1 MALDPNRYAYIIPW
15 QTQFLNKDGHPLSA
29 GFVEIFVNN
38 TTGTQYISYQNWLG
52 DQNPFRIPL
61 DSLGKCTA
69 IGDKELHYDIYVY
82 NYLGNLEFSRINIVT
97 TNQYGGEVLHDNT
110 LTGDG
115 TNESPLSATPVIN
128 GLIRVIEPGDNKVH
142 ATVVATDPNDGTKTY
157 AISVDDP
164 DLSDYVKFTDLAT
177 VATSGSYTDL
187 SNKPNL
193 ATVAITGSY
202 NDLYD
207 KPTLPGQVQAN
218 WTENDIAAS
227 SYIQNKP
234 NLATVATSGSYNDLS
249 DKPTIPAAQVQ
260 SDWSETDT
268 SSPAFIANKPRVPWI
283 REMEYGAQ
291 SAVTIRTLLFNE
303 DDPDGYSEIAQT
315 DVDGRTYHPGYLVKG
330 PYKKLLDSG
339 INNGSGK
346 GNSYTPVYV
355 DTDGKFKTCSIF
367 AVNSSINRSYTITST
382 DISNGYCWVDMATF
396 PRPNEQSDTTF
407 MLTISGLNWGPS
419 GSANRLTDTDVS
431 SIEVWGTREDHSKIG
446 YKYRTIGSSEIN
458 NSDSHSAPTHPM
470 DNFWKIWACGSTN
483 AGVMKYISFKFNF
496 ASGTRFQAGNNI
508 VWNYRLVQFT

>member
-69 IGDKELHYDIYVY
+69 IGDKELHYDVYVY

-97 TNQYGGEVLHDNT
+97 TNQYGGEIIHDNT

-128 GLIRVIEPGDNKVH
+128 GLVRVIEPGDNKVH

-234 NLATVATSGSYNDLS
+234 NLATVATSGSYTDL
-249 DKPTIPAAQVQ
+249 
-260 SDWSETDT
+260 
-268 SSPAFIANKPRVPWI
+268 ANKPNVVVFVSTSDSYDTVNNYRLAGYDVILRVYPT
-283 REMEYGAQ
+283 EG
-291 SAVTIRTLLFNE
+291 STLHQDFRLFQYN
-303 DDPDGYSEIAQT
+303 PDGSMEFNCIRSGSGYIISYRYVLSSAGVWSRNDTSVANYEGIRIDGIGRNLHLNQNRVVQTNIPGGLFSAPASPGNNFVRLAGSSFAGNYMLACHRSTAEAYEIAIAYT
-315 DVDGRTYHPGYLVKG
+315 GTGTSSHYTFIGTETV
-330 PYKKLLDSG
+330 
-339 INNGSGK
+339 IANN
-346 GNSYTPVYV
+346 NTVTVNQAVYNNLYCYYTPVLRFGEGAA
-355 DTDGKFKTCSIF
+355 TIF
-367 AVNSSINRSYTITST
+367 EPSQHKAIIYK
-382 DISNGYCWVDMATF
+382 GMAEIGPT
-396 PRPNEQSDTTF
+396 SDTTIAIWKDENGGVH
-407 MLTISGLNWGPS
+407 ISF
-419 GSANRLTDTDVS
+419 A
-431 SIEVWGTREDHSKIG
+431 SIEVGKV
-446 YKYRTIGSSEIN
+446 
-458 NSDSHSAPTHPM
+458 
-470 DNFWKIWACGSTN
+470 GSTN
-483 AGVMKYISFKFNF
+483 
-496 ASGTRFQAGNNI
+496 
-508 VWNYRLVQFT
+508 